1 MAMEQFPIY
10 PDLKGKVAII
20 TGIGQVGIS
29 DSKAW
34 GNGAATARVLSHNG
48 VRIFG
53 CDLNLQAAEYT
64 KQRLLADNPNAI
76 CDVVKAD
83 MTSISDIESLVKA
96 VISKHGRI
104 DILYNNVGMTAP
116 GDP

>member
-1 MAMEQFPIY
+1 MASEQFPTY
-10 PDLKGKVAII
+10 PDLKGKIAII
-20 TGIGQVGIS
+20 TGIGQVGIP
-29 DSKAW
+29 DSPTW

-48 VRIFG
+48 VKIFG

-64 KQRLLADNPNAI
+64 KQRLLKDNPHAI

-83 MTSISDIESLVKA
+83 MTSVRDIESLVTA
-96 VISKHGRI
+96 VMAKHGRI